1 MMACSKSRTDSS
13 MMSIVIICFA
23 LIGAVLLQMPAAV
36 VAGDGGGGGMH
47 HLHFYMHEKDAG
59 PNSTAVVVVNCT
71 GPPLPAGRGSYG
83 CFGDTRVVDDV
94 LTAAPDRASRAVGR
108 VQGMHVMASRESSVL
123 FMSLTVVL
131 TDYPPYTGSTVVVVG
146 RNDLLSPA
154 RELPVVGGTGSFRMA
169 AGYALFKTKSWSSD
183 YHDVVLELDVF
194 VRA

>member
-1 MMACSKSRTDSS
+1 MMYTC
-13 MMSIVIICFA
+13 VA
-23 LIGAVLLQMPAAV
+23 LVVGAVLLQLPAVIVA
-36 VAGDGGGGGMH
+36 AGDGPSMH
-47 HLHFYMHEKDAG
+47 HLHLYMHEKDAG

-94 LTAAPDRASRAVGR
+94 LTAEPNRTSPVVGR
-108 VQGMHVMASRESSVL
+108 VQGFHVMASRQESVL
-123 FMSLTVVL
+123 IMSLTVVL

-146 RNDLLSPA
+146 RNDLLAPV

-169 AGYALFKTKSWSSD
+169 TGYVLFKTKSWSSD

-194 VRA
+194 LRT